1 MATIK
6 SNGFKFHTCETNR
19 IESLLT
25 GNTFA
30 QLKLSDE
37 FVQDRSATAETA
49 CQNGMFLVYDEM
61 TGEVRKPADDEEIVY
76 LQYSAPLLYD
86 MRDEGAADFAVGVEN
101 DFLPVMIPVQYN
113 DVITTDAV
121 VGDYDT
127 IEKEH
132 YATVNADGFLEMRG
146 AVKPANAAVV
156 LQVKEKYTMPH
167 GGRGIKFV
175 VVSK

>member
-6 SNGFKFHTCETNR
+6 SNGYRFHTCETNR

-30 QLKLSDE
+30 QLPLSDE
-37 FVQDRSATAETA
+37 FVIGRGATEETA
-49 CQNGMFLVYDEM
+49 CQNGMFLVYDEIA
-61 TGEVRKPADDEEIVY
+61 GEVRKPLNDEEIVY

-86 MRDEGAADFAVGVEN
+86 MREEGAADFAVGVEN
-101 DFLPVMIPVQYN
+101 DFLPVMVPVQYN

-121 VGDYDT
+121 VGDFAT
-127 IEKEH
+127 INKGD
-132 YATVNADGFLEMRG
+132 YATVNADGFMEIRG
-146 AVKPANAAVV
+146 AVRPADAAVV
-156 LQVKEKYTMPH
+156 LRVKEKYTMPH

-175 VVSK
+175 VV